1 MSRPESD
8 HDDDALDDEDEDVEW
23 PTAEE
28 TLEMNSE
35 ADEL

>member
-8 HDDDALDDEDEDVEW
+8 HEDDENEDDVEW

-28 TLEMNSE
+28 TLEANSE
-35 ADEL
+35 AEEL